1 MIEKTISHLKEMK
14 PILKMQT
21 VMLKEMQSFMIER
34 GFLQIMPVITSKFTD
49 PLAPDP
55 SSSVIFTPT
64 FEYYSQKLMITQSMI
79 LHKQLSLLATDK
91 IFTFSPNVRLERM
104 RKMELEGMRLNLLKW
119 ILRLH
124 MQR

>member
-1 MIEKTISHLKEMK
+1 
-14 PILKMQT
+14 
-21 VMLKEMQSFMIER
+21 MLKEMQSFMIKR

-104 RKMELEGMRLNLLKW
+104 EKMELEGMRLNLLKW

>member
-1 MIEKTISHLKEMK
+1 MEKAVITHLKEMK

-79 LHKQLSLLATDK
+79 LHKQLSLLAADK
-91 IFTFSPNVRLERM
+91 IFTF
-104 RKMELEGMRLNLLKW
+104 
-119 ILRLH
+119 
-124 MQR
+124 